1 MRKKRKCL
9 TAIQEERIS
18 AFYESTALCMD
29 SYVGIPSGW
38 FKKESCCVFL
48 SAKKKRQRKKE
59 CLRKNGEARA
69 MTCRFSCDDAESGGK
84 KHRR

>member
-1 MRKKRKCL
+1 MRKKWKCL

-48 SAKKKRQRKKE
+48 GKKE
-59 CLRKNGEARA
+59 EAEKKGMSAQKRG
-69 MTCRFSCDDAESGGK
+69 SESNDMQVFL
-84 KHRR
+84 